1 MKLDRHTYEAW
12 LLDRMEGRLSAEQ
25 ENVLDKFLRAN
36 PDLLTDMDEP
46 VEVQPTAVEFPGRE
60 MLRKEFPPQ
69 GMPDAHRLDDF
80 LVAEVEGELTEEQFA
95 ALGQY
100 LIGRPAARRQRE
112 LMHAARISGQHLAFP
127 LKEELKK
134 RQVRVVPLWTRRL
147 AAASILLL
155 MALGAWFL
163 RDAGGQGQQVAK
175 VVSVPAAGVSVET
188 VPSPRAETGPELE
201 GATGAPEEP
210 LVPDTPRAAAAD
222 RAKPHLAGD
231 PQEEMSTPMPAP
243 VEVEAPMQAPDPL
256 MAEHSGTDPATG
268 PINPPMEVV
277 MPAVADAEDMTV
289 DEERGSGASV
299 GQPLGQFV
307 ANVARDRVLNT
318 PKRKAD
324 VDGQDLL
331 ALADKTIGAIVPGS
345 SMEMQNTGSGDR
357 LKLRLGRSIS
367 LNMGLGR

>member
-12 LLDRMEGRLSAEQ
+12 LLDRLEGRLSAEQ
-25 ENVLDKFLRAN
+25 ENALDEFLRAN
-36 PDLLTDMDEP
+36 PDLFADMDEP
-46 VEVQPTAVEFPGRE
+46 MVVQPVSVEFPGRE

-69 GMPDAHRLDDF
+69 GMPDDHRLDDF
-80 LVAEVEGELTEEQFA
+80 LVAEVEGELTEEQLV

-100 LIGRPAARRQRE
+100 LVGRPGARRQRE
-112 LMHAARISGQHLAFP
+112 LMQAARIPGERLAFP
-127 LKEELKK
+127 WKEELKK

-163 RDAGGQGQQVAK
+163 RDTGGRDKQVAEL
-175 VVSVPAAGVSVET
+175 VSVPAAGAAVET
-188 VPSPRAETGPELE
+188 GQTPVAEQE
-201 GATGAPEEP
+201 GATGVPEEP
-210 LVPDTPRAAAAD
+210 LVPDAPRAATAD
-222 RAKPHLAGD
+222 RAKPHLVVD
-231 PQEEMSTPMPAP
+231 PPEGTSTPMPVP
-243 VEVEAPMQAPDPL
+243 VEVEAPVQASDPL
-256 MAEHSGTDPATG
+256 MAEHSGTDPAAG
-268 PINPPMEVV
+268 PAHTPVEEV
-277 MPAVADAEDMTV
+277 MPDIADAEGMV
-289 DEERGSGASV
+289 AAGGAVATTSA

-318 PKRKAD
+318 PKREAE
-324 VDGQDLL
+324 VDEQDLL

-345 SMEMQNTGSGDR
+345 SMGLENTGNGDR